1 MATKWTTDQ
10 KKAIELEHRNLLV
23 AAAAGSGKTAVLVER
38 IITKIIRKDSPLD
51 IDKLLVVTFTRA
63 AASEMKERIGMRLSN
78 LLEEN
83 PNNTHLRKQ
92 YTLLNHASIMT
103 IDSFCL
109 RVVRDYFNELEM
121 DPDFRIA
128 DEGELKLLQLDLL
141 NDFLEECYES
151 EDEDFLEFVEA
162 YGNGKTD
169 AGISDYILQVY
180 QFANA
185 APHPNIWL
193 EDAGKYLEVNSIKE
207 LEDKP
212 WVKGIVDE
220 IHMQTKELLILSEQA
235 QKLCENEDGPD
246 FYLPMILS
254 DREVIEGLLN
264 SSSFM
269 TVYRQLKS
277 MKFVRKPAKRKL
289 VCSEELKE
297 QVSSI
302 RDQIK
307 ASLKDIEKQFATM
320 EEDDILEGIQK
331 IKTPMT
337 TLLNLVKEYDRRF
350 TKAKREKNILD
361 FSDLEH
367 LALEILVDEEG
378 NPTKAAKELKE
389 QYEEILIDEYQ
400 DSNYLQEAILDSI
413 SRKSEGNPNTFM
425 VGDVK
430 QSIYRFRMAR
440 PELFQEKYE
449 SYTKDESMYQRV
461 DLHKNFRSREEIL
474 AGINF
479 IFEQIMTMELGNI
492 RYDDDAA
499 LHLGADYPKR
509 ETGEPAI
516 ELLLADSNKAS
527 LLEFDLSESDSEQS
541 AQLLE
546 GQMIADKI
554 KELTDKESG
563 LQIFDKES
571 GKMRVATNRDI
582 VILLRSFSG
591 WAQDILQVLLQE
603 GIPAYAQ
610 SNTGYFDALEI
621 QVVLNLLKVIDNPRQ
636 DLPLASVLKSVIV
649 GCTSIDLANIVAFY
663 KSNTKKT
670 REKGLYAA
678 VLFYCENGDDSGL
691 RQKLIK
697 AIEIFARYRKEA
709 IVYPVH
715 ELLYLIFSET
725 GFYNYV
731 SALPAGSV
739 RKANLDMLVQK
750 AVEYAKTSYHGL
762 FDFVRYIENLQ
773 KYEVDYAP
781 GSTTSEQDDLVRIT
795 SIHKSK
801 GLEYPIVIV
810 AGMAKMMNRQDS
822 RAKILLHPDFGISAD
837 YIDAKRRLRI
847 PTLCARAFSRKILI
861 DNSSEELRVLYV
873 ALTRAKEKLILTACD
888 SHLQNRMKKWQ
899 GAKDCKTK
907 TLPFTM
913 TSKATGYLDWIL
925 MALQRGG
932 NSLIEVKQI
941 PIEQLLFPEAK
952 KEAESLIK
960 QQELEA
966 IDVNK
971 IYSKSMKERIDR
983 YLSWKYPYLADLKIH
998 SKFTVSEIK
1007 KMYGEYEKEEL
1018 SKELI
1023 QIEPE
1028 DTIPIFMKE
1037 EKEEVSRT
1045 TKGTMYHKVLEIL
1058 DETRTYHTDVI
1069 REQLEL
1075 EVQKGRINS
1084 KILEVV
1090 NLWDI
1095 YSFYQSDI
1103 GKRVIKASKKGKLYK
1118 EQPFIMTLP
1127 AREVKK
1133 EWDSDEPI
1141 LIQGIIDLWFEE
1153 EEEIVLLDYKT
1164 DHVQSEE
1171 ILIKRY
1177 AGQFLFYKKALEQL
1191 TNKKVKHSY
1200 LYSFA
1205 LKKIIEME

>member
-1 MATKWTTDQ
+1 MEKKWTPAQ
-10 KKAIELEHRNLLV
+10 KQAIELNNRNLLV

-38 IITKIIRKDSPLD
+38 IITKMINKDSPFD

-63 AASEMKERIGMRLSN
+63 AASEMKERIGIRLSN

-83 PNNTHLRKQ
+83 PGDTHLRKQ
-92 YTLLNHASIMT
+92 YTLLNHASITT

-151 EDEDFLEFVEA
+151 EDENFLDFVEA

-169 AGISDYILQVY
+169 AGIADYILQVY

-185 APHPNIWL
+185 APNPSKWL
-193 EDAGKYLEVNSIKE
+193 EDASKYLNVNSLEE
-207 LEDKP
+207 LENQP
-212 WVKGIVDE
+212 WVVGMVDE
-220 IHMQTKELLILSEQA
+220 IHMQANELLDLSKQA
-235 QKLCENEDGPD
+235 QAICEDADGPD
-246 FYLPMILS
+246 FYLSMILS

-264 SSSFM
+264 SDSFI
-269 TVYRQLKS
+269 TIYKQLKN
-277 MKFVRKPAKRKL
+277 MKLVRKPAKRKIT
-289 VCSEELKE
+289 CSEELKE
-297 QVSSI
+297 QVSNI

-307 ASLKDIEKQFATM
+307 NSLKDMEKQFATM
-320 EEDDILEGIQK
+320 EEEDILEGIQK
-331 IKTPMT
+331 IKVPMT
-337 TLLNLVKEYDRRF
+337 TLLNLVREYDRRF

-367 LALEILVDEEG
+367 LALQILVDEEG
-378 NPTKAAKELKE
+378 NPTRAALELKE

-400 DSNYLQEAILDSI
+400 DSNYLQEAILNSI
-413 SRKSEGNPNTFM
+413 SRESENHPNTFM

-449 SYTKDESMYQRV
+449 NYTKEKSPYQRV
-461 DLHKNFRSREEIL
+461 DLHQNFRSRKEIL
-474 AGINF
+474 DGINF
-479 IFEQIMTMELGNI
+479 IFEQIMTMELGNVK
-492 RYDDDAA
+492 YDDDAA
-499 LHLGADYPKR
+499 LHVGATYPER
-509 ETGEPAI
+509 ETNEPAI
-516 ELLLADSNKAS
+516 ELLLADANKAS
-527 LLEFDLSESDSEQS
+527 IAQFDIGESDSEQS
-541 AQLLE
+541 VQLLE
-546 GQMIADKI
+546 GQMIANKI
-554 KELTDKESG
+554 KELTNPSTGLKILDKETG
-563 LQIFDKES
+563 D
-571 GKMRVATNRDI
+571 MRIATNRDI

-610 SNTGYFDALEI
+610 SSTGYFDALEI
-621 QVVLNLLKVIDNPRQ
+621 QIVLNLLKVIDNPRQ
-636 DLPLASVLKSVIV
+636 DLPLASVLKSSFV
-649 GCTSIDLANIVAFY
+649 GCNSMELAKIVADY
-663 KSNTKKT
+663 KNNIDKT

-678 VLFYCENGDDSGL
+678 VLFYCKQGEDEQL
-691 RQKLIK
+691 QQKLIQ
-697 AIEIFARYRKEA
+697 AMDMFTRYRKEA

-715 ELLYLIFSET
+715 ELLYKIFSET

-750 AVEYAKTSYHGL
+750 AVNYASTSYHGL

-781 GSTTSEQDDLVRIT
+781 GTTMSEQDDLVRIT

-822 RAKILLHPDFGISAD
+822 RAKILLHPDYGICAD
-837 YIDAKRRLRI
+837 YIDAKKRLRV
-847 PTLCARAFSRKILI
+847 PTLCARAFSRRLLI

-888 SHLQNRMKKWQ
+888 SHLEGRMKKWQ
-899 GAKDCKTK
+899 VVKECKSK
-907 TLPFTM
+907 TLPFTT
-913 TSKATGYLDWIL
+913 TSKANGYLDWIL
-925 MALQRGG
+925 MALCRGG
-932 NSLIEVKQI
+932 ENFIKTKKI

-952 KEAESLIK
+952 KEIENLVK

-966 IDVNK
+966 IDINK
-971 IYSKSMKERIDR
+971 IYSKPMKERIDR
-983 YLSWKYPYLADLKIH
+983 YLSWKYPYLSDLKIH

-1007 KMYGEYEKEEL
+1007 KMYGEYEREEI

-1023 QIEPE
+1023 TMEKE
-1028 DTIPIFMKE
+1028 DTLPIFMKE

-1058 DETRTYHTDVI
+1058 DETKTYHTDVI

-1075 EVQKGRINS
+1075 EVQKGRIDA

-1095 YSFYQSDI
+1095 YQFYQSEI
-1103 GKRVIKASKKGKLYK
+1103 GKRVIKAAKAGKLYK

-1127 AREVKK
+1127 ANEVKE
-1133 EWDSDEPI
+1133 EWDSTEPI
-1141 LIQGIIDLWFEE
+1141 LIQGIIDIWFEE
-1153 EEEIVLLDYKT
+1153 EDGLVLLDYKT
-1164 DHVQSEE
+1164 DRVHLEE
-1171 ILIKRY
+1171 VLIKRY
-1177 AGQFLFYKKALEQL
+1177 QGQFLFYKKALEQL
-1191 TNKKVKHSY
+1191 TGKKVKNSY
-1200 LYSFA
+1200 LYSFG
-1205 LKKIIEME
+1205 LKKVIEMN